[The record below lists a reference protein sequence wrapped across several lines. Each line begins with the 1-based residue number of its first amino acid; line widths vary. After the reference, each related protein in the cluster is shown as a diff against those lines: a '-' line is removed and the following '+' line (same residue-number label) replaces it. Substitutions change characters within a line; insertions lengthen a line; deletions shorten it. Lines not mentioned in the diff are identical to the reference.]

1 VQSRPEL
8 YCISSGTTVQ
18 DTTCACMTEQGT
30 KYPMR
35 LDFCALMARDGP
47 DYSRYR
53 EARQSGQTGAQA
65 SSGGGGGAGGGGG
78 GGGGGGPPPSNGT
91 PPNTV
96 PLAPLAPGAVIRVT
110 ERPMATFPESVQN
123 RHIGA

>member
-65 SSGGGGGAGGGGG
+65 SSGGGGGVGGGGH
-78 GGGGGGPPPSNGT
+78 PQT
-91 PPNTV
+91 
-96 PLAPLAPGAVIRVT
+96 AR
-110 ERPMATFPESVQN
+110 RPIPCHS
-123 RHIGA
+123 RHSRRAR